1 MMSKKDKTVEN
12 QTETLDNELVAE
24 GIAAEGGAETATET
38 NKEAALQTKVS
49 ELTSQVDELKDKF
62 LRKSAEFDNFRRRMM
77 KEKIENAKL
86 ANRDTLSALLPV
98 LDDFD
103 RAKKHAEDND
113 KADTFAEGVGL
124 IQQKLNTL
132 LRGKGLVAMES
143 NGEGFD
149 PDLHEA
155 LTEIPAPTEELKG
168 KVVDTIEK
176 GYYLNDVIIRHAKVV
191 VGK

>member
-1 MMSKKDKTVEN
+1 MSKKDKTVEN
-12 QTETLDNELVAE
+12 QTETLENEAVAT
-24 GIAAEGGAETATET
+24 ETATKNGEQATEET
-38 NKEAALQTKVS
+38 NKEVALQAKVE
-49 ELTSQVDELKDKF
+49 ELTGQVDELKDKF

-86 ANRDTLSALLPV
+86 ANRDTMSALLPV

-124 IQQKLNTL
+124 IQQKLHTIM
-132 LRGKGLVAMES
+132 RGKGLVAMES
-143 NGEGFD
+143 NGESFD

-168 KVVDTIEK
+168 KIVDTIEK

>member
-1 MMSKKDKTVEN
+1 MSKKDTTVDN
-12 QTETLDNELVAE
+12 QTETLENEAGTEEV
-24 GIAAEGGAETATET
+24 ATENTETT
-38 NKEAALQTKVS
+38 NKEAALQDKVL
-49 ELTSQVDELKDKF
+49 ELSDQVDQLKDKF

-86 ANRDTLSALLPV
+86 ANRDTLSAILPV

-103 RAKKHAEDND
+103 RAKKNAEEND
-113 KADTFAEGVGL
+113 KADIFAEGIGL
-124 IQQKLNTL
+124 IQQKLNTI
-132 LRGKGLVAMES
+132 LRGKGLVPMES
-143 NGEGFD
+143 NQEEFN

>member
-1 MMSKKDKTVEN
+1 MSKKDKTVN
-12 QTETLDNELVAE
+12 TSTETLDNEAVADDV
-24 GIAAEGGAETATET
+24 ATQDALETATGS
-38 NKEAALQTKVS
+38 NKEIALQAKVE
-49 ELTSQVDELKDKF
+49 ELSGQVDELKDKF

-77 KEKIENAKL
+77 KEKVENAKL

-113 KADTFAEGVGL
+113 KADVFAEGVGL
-124 IQQKLNTL
+124 IQQKLHTIM
-132 LRGKGLVAMES
+132 RGKGLVAMES
-143 NGEGFD
+143 DGEDFD

-155 LTEIPAPTEELKG
+155 LTEIPAPTPDLQG

>member
-1 MMSKKDKTVEN
+1 MSKKDKTVEN
-12 QTETLDNELVAE
+12 PTEILENEAVE
-24 GIAAEGGAETATET
+24 NSTTTAETTTDTAET
-38 NKEAALQTKVS
+38 NKEVALQAKVE
-49 ELTSQVDELKDKF
+49 ELDAQVSELKDKL

-77 KEKIENAKL
+77 KEKIQNAKV

-124 IQQKLNTL
+124 IQQKLNSI
-132 LRGKGLVAMES
+132 LRGKGLVGMES
-143 NGEGFD
+143 NGEDFD

-155 LTEIPAPTEELKG
+155 LTEIPAPTEDLKG

-176 GYYLNDVIIRHAKVV
+176 GYYLNEVIIRHAKVV

>member
-1 MMSKKDKTVEN
+1 MSKKDTTVDN
-12 QTETLDNELVAE
+12 QTETLENEVP
-24 GIAAEGGAETATET
+24 TEDVVTENKENT
-38 NKEAALQTKVS
+38 NKETALQEKVT
-49 ELTSQVDELKDKF
+49 ELTEQVDQLKDKF

-86 ANRDTLSALLPV
+86 ANRDTLSAILPV

-103 RAKKHAEDND
+103 RAKKNAEEND
-113 KADTFAEGVGL
+113 KADLFAEGVGL
-124 IQQKLNTL
+124 IQQKLNNL

-143 NGEGFD
+143 TGEDFN